1 MSKLSPVQLL
11 ECQPIKMSVELSD
24 PSDGPTWSTP
34 DTHDIGLEFYK
45 QMVRFSDTD
54 LDDSDAFA
62 KGHTYQ
68 VSLGVR
74 SAVGRTYA
82 GLKFEFIYSGRFAC
96 TQSFADNAHRSH
108 TPQQMAYQYGL
119 SILYGAVRESFA
131 TMAARMG
138 HPKLCLPLL
147 NFMGEQPPQHLMS
160 APE

>member
-24 PSDGPTWSTP
+24 QSDARAGSAP
-34 DTHDIGLEFYK
+34 DAHDIGLEFYK
-45 QMVRFSDTD
+45 HIVKFSDTD

-74 SAVGRTYA
+74 SALGRPYG
-82 GLKFEFIYSGRFAC
+82 GLKFELIYSGRFAC
-96 TQSFADNAHRSH
+96 TQRYADNAHRTH
-108 TPQQMAYQYGL
+108 TPEQMAYQYGL

-131 TMAARMG
+131 TMASRMG
-138 HPKLCLPLL
+138 HPRLCLPLL
-147 NFMGEQPPQHLMS
+147 NFMGEQPPQNLVT